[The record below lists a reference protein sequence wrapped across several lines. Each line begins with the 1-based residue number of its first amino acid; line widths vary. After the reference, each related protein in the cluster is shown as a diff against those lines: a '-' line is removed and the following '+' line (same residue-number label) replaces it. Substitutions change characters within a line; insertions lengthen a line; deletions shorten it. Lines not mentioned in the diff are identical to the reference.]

1 LFGQLSIETDSK
13 RISREAHSLKSAA
26 ATFGYRR
33 LASLAARLEKN
44 AARLTGSDYRE
55 LLDRID
61 AAYAEG
67 RAQDVRVAQH

>member
-1 LFGQLSIETDSK
+1 MFRQLSIETDGK

-26 ATFGYRR
+26 GTLGYRR

-44 AARLTGSDYRE
+44 VALLTGSDYRE

-67 RAQDVRVAQH
+67 RARDVRVAQH

>member
-1 LFGQLSIETDSK
+1 MFWQLSIETDGK

-61 AAYAEG
+61 AAYAED
-67 RAQDVRVAQH
+67 RAQDMRVTQH